1 MKSLSLSCDSTS
13 ATVLEAPPGQ
23 KIKAQFVAKFP
34 ERKRPAAPVG
44 HQPDLGHAAI
54 VQ

>member
-1 MKSLSLSCDSTS
+1 MKVAFVELGQHP